1 MAISLDKTKRN
12 LLTGFFIN
20 IFVSILSLVF
30 LGILWLYLI
39 TPLTIKSKELNVK
52 LNSIS
57 RIDKNEIPNLV
68 STKDSLNKEKNKL
81 NKNLAISR
89 SKLSLK
95 KDISTLLDKFIQ
107 TAKKRNLEFTYIKPL
122 PKQETILEN
131 EGTKLVI
138 KETPILIELES
149 GFSEFIQFLWD
160 IEHSDELFKIKK
172 LTIEINPKNAFRHKQ
187 SLTLSV
193 YQLLDLEQDY
203 ESNNN

>member
-20 IFVSILSLVF
+20 IFISILSLAF
-30 LGILWLYLI
+30 LGISLVFLI
-39 TPLTIKSKELNVK
+39 NPLTIKNKDLKVK

-57 RIDKNEIPNLV
+57 RIDKNEISKLM
-68 STKDSLNKEKNKL
+68 STKDSLNQEKDKL
-81 NKNLAISR
+81 NDNIAISR

-95 KDISTLLDKFIQ
+95 KDISTLLDKFIL

-131 EGTKLVI
+131 EETKLFA
-138 KETPILIELES
+138 KETPIIIELES

-172 LTIEINPKNAFRHKQ
+172 ITIEINPKNALRHKQ

-193 YQLLDLEQDY
+193 YQLLDQV
-203 ESNNN
+203 

>member
-20 IFVSILSLVF
+20 IFISILSLAF
-30 LGILWLYLI
+30 LGISLVFLI
-39 TPLTIKSKELNVK
+39 NPLTIKNKDLKVK

-57 RIDKNEIPNLV
+57 RIDKNEISKLM
-68 STKDSLNKEKNKL
+68 STKDSLNQEKDKL
-81 NKNLAISR
+81 NDNIAISR

-95 KDISTLLDKFIQ
+95 KDISTLLDKFIL

-131 EGTKLVI
+131 EETKLFA
-138 KETPILIELES
+138 KETPIIIELES

-160 IEHSDELFKIKK
+160 IEHSEELFKIKK
-172 LTIEINPKNAFRHKQ
+172 LTIKINPKNALRHKQ

-193 YQLLDLEQDY
+193 YQLLDQE
-203 ESNNN
+203 

>member
-12 LLTGFFIN
+12 LLTDFFIN

-30 LGILWLYLI
+30 LGILWLFLI

-52 LNSIS
+52 LNSIL
-57 RIDKNEIPNLV
+57 RIDKNEISNLV

-81 NKNLAISR
+81 NKDLTISR
-89 SKLSLK
+89 NKLSLK

-131 EGTKLVI
+131 EETKLVV

-160 IEHSDELFKIKK
+160 TEHSDELFKIKK

>member
-12 LLTGFFIN
+12 SLTGFFIN
-20 IFVSILSLVF
+20 IFISILSLAF
-30 LGILWLYLI
+30 FGILWVLLI
-39 TPLTIKSKELNVK
+39 NPLTIKNKEINVK

-57 RIDKNEIPNLV
+57 RIDKKEISNLM
-68 STKDSLNKEKNKL
+68 STKDSLNQEKDKL
-81 NKNLAISR
+81 INDIEVSR

-95 KDISTLLDKFIQ
+95 KDISTLLDKFIL

-131 EGTKLVI
+131 EETKLFV
-138 KETPILIELES
+138 KETPIIIELES

-160 IEHSDELFKIKK
+160 IEHSEELFKIKK
-172 LTIEINPKNAFRHKQ
+172 LTIKINPKNALRHKQ

-193 YQLLDLEQDY
+193 YQLLDQV
-203 ESNNN
+203 

>member
-95 KDISTLLDKFIQ
+95 KDISTLLDKFIL